1 MSIFRRF
8 SYCLNV
14 AMLLFSVVRHCC
26 REFFTD
32 GINRL
37 KRRRVASSSPYCQ
50 VELDWRGPSG
60 QRWTSSA
67 SGKDQVPCPVENLA
81 IAALQAALV
90 WSRKDVVAERASYRP
105 PISPSSKNTKIVSK
119 WLSNKHEIP
128 PKFVMAFSKKIQDRA
143 VWCDAKINFATL
155 QTFPIALFLSRYIFN
170 QTITQMYTRCTES
183 HVAFVRL

>member
-1 MSIFRRF
+1 MVFVSVLNVHFPTF
-8 SYCLNV
+8 PYCLNV
-14 AMLLFSVVRHCC
+14 AMMLFSVVRHCC

-81 IAALQAALV
+81 IAALQAAPGV
-90 WSRKDVVAERASYRP
+90 VPQGRCGRKSV
-105 PISPSSKNTKIVSK
+105 
-119 WLSNKHEIP
+119 
-128 PKFVMAFSKKIQDRA
+128 
-143 VWCDAKINFATL
+143 L
-155 QTFPIALFLSRYIFN
+155 QTTRFHPPRKKNENRLLMVIKQRRNSAQVCHGFL
-170 QTITQMYTRCTES
+170 QKKKGPC
-183 HVAFVRL
+183 RLE